1 MRRETK
7 NCKGTTD
14 TSTGRGGRADPAEG
28 STKKKKK
35 KTNVITQHRKKNMQS
50 QHRENEKNSLELL
63 HKR

>member
-35 KTNVITQHRKKNMQS
+35 DKCNHATSK
-50 QHRENEKNSLELL
+50 EKHAESTS
-63 HKR
+63 

>member
-35 KTNVITQHRKKNMQS
+35 KGKCNHATSK
-50 QHRENEKNSLELL
+50 EKHAESTS
-63 HKR
+63 

>member
-35 KTNVITQHRKKNMQS
+35 KKANVITQHRKKNMQS
-50 QHRENEKNSLELL
+50 QHRENEK
-63 HKR
+63 K

>member
-35 KTNVITQHRKKNMQS
+35 TNVITQHRKKNMQS
-50 QHRENEKNSLELL
+50 QHRENEKN
-63 HKR
+63 

>member
-35 KTNVITQHRKKNMQS
+35 KKGKCNHATSK
-50 QHRENEKNSLELL
+50 EKHAESTS
-63 HKR
+63 